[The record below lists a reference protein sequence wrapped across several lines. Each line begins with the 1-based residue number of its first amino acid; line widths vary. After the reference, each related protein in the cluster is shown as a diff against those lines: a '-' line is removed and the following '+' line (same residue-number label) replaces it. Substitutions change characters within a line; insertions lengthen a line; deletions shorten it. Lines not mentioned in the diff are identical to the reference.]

1 LIIPLALLFLKE
13 DERVRITANLD
24 LTMDLL
30 LINLLNGI
38 SFGMILFLL
47 AMGLS
52 ITLGVMGILNLAHG
66 ALFMIGGFIALS
78 TANAGGNFWFAITLG
93 GIVAGIFGLIIERL
107 FLSRL
112 YQQLDNQ
119 VLLTLG
125 LVYIFGNVALWI
137 YGGRVQL
144 FDPPPIL
151 TWKISI
157 GDYAFPFY
165 RIFLIGVGAVAFIAL
180 WWLVERTRMGSIV
193 RAGMDNKDMT
203 RALGINYGLTCSA
216 VFALGALVGGFAGS
230 VATPLIGVF
239 QSMALDILLYALI
252 VVVVGGPGSVLGTLI
267 GALIIGLVD
276 AFGKALFPDLAMF
289 TMYLV
294 LILMLLVKPSGLLG
308 RSRNVEGAPPGPS
321 SSVLPCAPRSFL
333 VKYGPYFICF
343 LAFMVLPPLL
353 PRYLQSMVT
362 KIVIFSIFALSLNLI
377 WGYTGLISLG
387 HATYFGVGAYMSTIL
402 IVRMGIGNFWL
413 ASLIAVIA
421 AGVLAAIY
429 GIIALRV
436 AGLYFLLVT
445 LALGQLV
452 FCISTVWRSV
462 TGGDNG
468 IIGTPFPDLGIP
480 GFTINSV
487 TYYYLV
493 FLIAAICFLLLY
505 RLVNSP
511 FGYALQGIRDDE
523 KKMRTLGYN
532 TWLYKYLAFI
542 IAGAFA
548 AVGGVLFSYFLVVV
562 GPPQL
567 SITTSTMAILM
578 VIIGSTRVFW
588 GPVAGSIVVILL
600 EYVASIYVP
609 ERWPLILGGI
619 FVIAVM
625 FLRDGIGA
633 SVMKLWKRLDF
644 ADGSVES

>member
-1 LIIPLALLFLKE
+1 
-13 DERVRITANLD
+13 
-24 LTMDLL
+24 MDLL
-30 LINLLNGI
+30 TINLLNGI

-78 TANAGGNFWFAITLG
+78 TVNAGGNFWLAIVLG
-93 GIVAGIFGLIIERL
+93 SIGAGVFGLIIERL

-144 FDPPPIL
+144 FDTPPVL

-165 RIFLIGVGAVAFIAL
+165 RIFLIVVGAIAFIAL
-180 WWLVERTRMGSIV
+180 WWLVERTRIGSIV
-193 RAGMDNKDMT
+193 RAGMDNKEII
-203 RALGINYGLTCSA
+203 RALGINYNLTCSA

-239 QSMALDILLYALI
+239 QSMALDILLFALI

-276 AFGKALFPDLAMF
+276 AFGKALFPGLAMF

-294 LILMLLVKPSGLLG
+294 LILMLLIKPSGILG
-308 RSRNVEGAPPGPS
+308 RSRNVEGTPPRLTS
-321 SSVLPCAPRSFL
+321 SITPYTPHGFF

-343 LAFMVLPPLL
+343 LAFIVLPPLL
-353 PRYLQSMVT
+353 PRYLQNMVT

-387 HATYFGVGAYMSTIL
+387 HATYFGVGAYTSTIL
-402 IVRMGIGNFWL
+402 IVRLGVGNFWV
-413 ASLIAVIA
+413 ASLIAVIT

-436 AGLYFLLVT
+436 VGLYFLLVT

-468 IIGTPFPDLGIP
+468 IIGIPLPDLGIP
-480 GFTINSV
+480 GLTVNSV
-487 TYYYLV
+487 IYYYLV
-493 FLIAAICFLLLY
+493 FIIAAACFFLLY

-532 TWLYKYLAFI
+532 TWLYQYLAFI
-542 IAGAFA
+542 IAGIFA

-578 VIIGSTRVFW
+578 VIVGSTQVFW

-600 EYVASIYVP
+600 EYIASIYLP
-609 ERWPLILGGI
+609 DRWPLILGLI

-625 FLRDGIGA
+625 FLRDGIGV
-633 SVMKLWKRLDF
+633 SLTRLWMRLNYF
-644 ADGSVES
+644 HGSVAS